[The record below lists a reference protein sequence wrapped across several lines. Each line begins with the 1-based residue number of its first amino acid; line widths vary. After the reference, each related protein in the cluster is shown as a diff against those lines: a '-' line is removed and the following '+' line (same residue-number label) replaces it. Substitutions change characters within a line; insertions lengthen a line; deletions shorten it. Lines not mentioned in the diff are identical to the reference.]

1 MPRKKN
7 TQQTINICPCGV
19 EAQVDT
25 FTWANLG
32 GDLVLLCWDCTDK
45 LHRDTIEKDRT
56 GEVSADK

>member
-7 TQQTINICPCGV
+7 IHYKKQTLNICPCGV

-32 GDLVLLCWDCTDK
+32 GDLVLLCWDCSAI
-45 LHRDTIEKDRT
+45 LHRKTIEEGKEFY
-56 GEVSADK
+56 G